1 MYQLMCLVTSGALM
15 QSAGAQ
21 SAPAEG
27 VLDDKRPVTYED
39 LAFLKAEGRLRRI
52 KQAVRTDGIRTAGEA
67 KVLSMAIDGVIIFG
81 ISLTGGLDPRSPGRR
96 HITEHGLK
104 VLILPPPFPHDP
116 SQRHFVSRWSK
127 WDVRSP
133 AELAVTAD
141 FSDTSG
147 WRPPVLSQRMVF
159 ILDAGVWKFDR
170 YEP

>member
-1 MYQLMCLVTSGALM
+1 MDA
-15 QSAGAQ
+15 
-21 SAPAEG
+21 
-27 VLDDKRPVTYED
+27 RPVTPED

-52 KQAVRTDGIRTAGEA
+52 KQTVSTDGIRTAGEA
-67 KVLSMAIDGVIIFG
+67 KVLAMAIDGVIIFG
-81 ISLTGGLDPRSPGRR
+81 NGLPFGLDPRSPGRR

-147 WRPPVLSQRMVF
+147 WRPPVLSERMVF
-159 ILDAGVWKFDR
+159 ILDAGAWKFDR